1 LDLCPP
7 ILASQIGDRAVG
19 WATLS
24 ILTEIGV
31 TTPGIAID
39 LLGGGISRS
48 YGDKFGLLKLAK
60 LILISQTYHLAG
72 FNRSLAQR
80 LFYSCEPAQNLT
92 LVYRDE
98 PIQP

>member
-1 LDLCPP
+1 
-7 ILASQIGDRAVG
+7 VG

-48 YGDKFGLLKLAK
+48 YGDKFGLIEIGEANVNKPNLSLGWFQSKPCPET
-60 LILISQTYHLAG
+60 ILL
-72 FNRSLAQR
+72 L
-80 LFYSCEPAQNLT
+80 
-92 LVYRDE
+92 
-98 PIQP
+98 